1 MGRDYLMTRILPIKI
16 KIPEEYEELYQDL
29 MQDYFKNNQ
38 INDLVFI
45 LLKEYYENEELQEDI
60 KAKVKEYAP
69 YKHIQK
75 EVDNLSRETM
85 KNRQDA
91 DIVEDE
97 FKTSIK
103 NYYKKQDNIKEEQ
116 KKLTD

>member
-1 MGRDYLMTRILPIKI
+1 
-16 KIPEEYEELYQDL
+16 
-29 MQDYFKNNQ
+29 
-38 INDLVFI
+38 
-45 LLKEYYENEELQEDI
+45 
-60 KAKVKEYAP
+60 
-69 YKHIQK
+69 
-75 EVDNLSRETM
+75 M